1 MGSAKQSQKET
12 SGLLSM
18 QKRNRHLN
26 LQQSIILDY
35 FELLLLQKHLDVA
48 RFFLQNA
55 KTKTSE
61 SRLRIIQLQVSLGV
75 FQAEEK
81 TSHHISALL
90 NLRG

>member
-1 MGSAKQSQKET
+1 
-12 SGLLSM
+12 M

-26 LQQSIILDY
+26 LEQSIILDY
-35 FELLLLQKHLDVA
+35 SELLLLQKHLDVA
-48 RFFLQNA
+48 QFFFLQNA
-55 KTKTSE
+55 KNKTSE
-61 SRLRIIQLQVSLGV
+61 SCLCITQLQVSLGI